1 MAWKG
6 VVTNAGR
13 ALLDSYALGGH
24 TLTLTG
30 ATVGSGTVQEANLR
44 IQTALTSEKDTAS
57 IISAEAI
64 TGGSKYKIQVGPA
77 SASVGA
83 YTAHQIGL
91 WAKLDSG
98 SATLLLLAQDADA
111 GVSVP
116 LASVS
121 PNFAFAVFAAL
132 AVDNTDD
139 LSVTIDETAYV
150 TVGTMNAAVAVVKQ
164 RYDEA
169 LAKIGLVVYEDQ
181 FCIQPYE
188 GEESEEE

>member
-57 IISAEAI
+57 IISAEEI

-91 WAKLDSG
+91 WAKLDNG

-121 PNFAFAVFAAL
+121 PKFAFAVFAAL
-132 AVDNTDD
+132 AVDNTNN
-139 LSVTIDETAYV
+139 LTVNIDETAYV
-150 TVGTMNAAVAVVKQ
+150 TVGTMNAALAAQ
-164 RYDEA
+164 RAHYDNA

-181 FCIQPYE
+181 FYILPDE
-188 GEESEEE
+188 